1 MEHVLFT
8 LMLYTAMGVETRV
21 PDETAL
27 GAEYPNYDELSPE
40 WKGQDRVFVHKELFD
55 EMATGLLL
63 FFCSTCYR
71 SLCWIFIPFIFIVR
85 VRVILRRPV
94 IGD

>member
-8 LMLYTAMGVETRV
+8 LVPFKAMGVETRV

-27 GAEYPNYDELSPE
+27 GVEYPNYDELSPE

-55 EMATGLLL
+55 EMARGLL
-63 FFCSTCYR
+63 FCSFMRLVSFSGLDIYFF
-71 SLCWIFIPFIFIVR
+71 SYLSS
-85 VRVILRRPV
+85 
-94 IGD
+94 G